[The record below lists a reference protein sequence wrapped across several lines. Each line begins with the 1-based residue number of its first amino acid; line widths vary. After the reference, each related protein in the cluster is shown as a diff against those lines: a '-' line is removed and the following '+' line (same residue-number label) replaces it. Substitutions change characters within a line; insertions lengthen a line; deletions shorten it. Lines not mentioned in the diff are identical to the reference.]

1 MKKSSHTSPSKKK
14 TSTSHPQK
22 EIAPLEAPADLD
34 SPVEET
40 DLAGDQF
47 AVVAREDEATS
58 SGRRVEP
65 IEEDDEHNAEKLI
78 EEGLHGYLRASPNK
92 PRKRSD

>member
-1 MKKSSHTSPSKKK
+1 MKKSSHTLKKK
-14 TSTSHPQK
+14 TSTSHPRK
-22 EIAPLEAPADLD
+22 ESALLETPPDLD
-34 SPVEET
+34 NPVEEA
-40 DLAGDQF
+40 DLAGDRF
-47 AVVAREDEATS
+47 AVVTREDEATS
-58 SGRRVEP
+58 SGHRVEP